1 MKLLILT
8 QYYPPE
14 TGAAQ
19 NRLHEMALRLKSRGV
34 DITVLTAMPNY
45 PQMKVYDGYRRRCY
59 KREEVDG
66 IVVHRSWIFAGRSK
80 SVFLRLLNYFSFV
93 ITSFFAGWFRTPKCD
108 YVFCESPPLF
118 LGISAWLLSVIKRA
132 GLILNVSDL
141 WPESAEKLGLV
152 RSRLLLGISRRLEE
166 FLYRRSVLVT
176 GQTQGIVNNISGRF
190 PLKKVY
196 WFPNGARLEN
206 FSPDGIN
213 ISWRIKHGFAPGDFL
228 VFYGGILGHAQG
240 LEVILHAAARLTGL
254 PDIKFVI
261 MGSGPRRDELL
272 KLKEEMKLRRL
283 HFFDTVGKAEM
294 PAVIAAMDV
303 SVIPL
308 KRLELFKG
316 AIPSKIFESL
326 AMKKPVLLG
335 VEGEAKELFI
345 DEGGCGLAFVPED
358 AADLEAKIRQ
368 LYEDRELLKKLG
380 ENARACVEKKF
391 NRDIITDELLSQFL
405 QLYEEGKEGKKA
417 GSKTL
422 KQ

>member
-34 DITVLTAMPNY
+34 EVAVLTAMPNY

-59 KREEVDG
+59 MRETIDG
-66 IVVHRSWIFAGRSK
+66 IMVYRTWIYSGRSR
-80 SVFLRLLNYFSFV
+80 SILLRLMNYFSFV
-93 ITSFFAGWFRTPKCD
+93 ITSFFAGWFKTPKCD
-108 YVFCESPPLF
+108 YIFCESPPLF

-152 RSRLLLGISRRLEE
+152 RSRLLLGVSRRLEE
-166 FLYRRSVLVT
+166 FLYRRSVLIT

-190 PLKKVY
+190 PVKKVY

-206 FSPDGIN
+206 FAPDVIN
-213 ISWRIKHGFAPGDFL
+213 IPWRSKYGFAPGDFL

-240 LEVILHAAARLTGL
+240 LEVILHAAARLADL

-261 MGSGPRRDELL
+261 MGSGPRREELI
-272 KLKEEMKLRRL
+272 KLKEEMELQRLR
-283 HFFDTVGKAEM
+283 FFDGVGKAEM

-308 KRLELFKG
+308 KRLDLFKG

-368 LYEDRELLKKLG
+368 LYEDKGLLKKLG
-380 ENARACVEKKF
+380 ENARAYVEKKF
-391 NRDIITDELLSQFL
+391 DRDHITDQLFSQLLLLHEVERNS
-405 QLYEEGKEGKKA
+405 KKA
-417 GSKTL
+417 GSKTN
-422 KQ
+422 K